1 MPINP
6 LHLGIEHGQRVHVD
20 GAERFLNGSFVLG
33 SVILEHARTHIS
45 GVRCG
50 PEYVRNPGRPLASPV
65 QPKLAACCRY

>member
-33 SVILEHARTHIS
+33 SVKVFENSACTSAATKAGDSSLPSSCFILAIGSWLRMWATGE
-45 GVRCG
+45 
-50 PEYVRNPGRPLASPV
+50 
-65 QPKLAACCRY
+65 